1 MIQDLFRHLRIH
13 TATKPKQ
20 VKNTGT
26 FIDKIKKVKDKSHWI
41 HRSQNSPQT
50 DFKRQF

>member
-26 FIDKIKKVKDKSHWI
+26 FIDKIKKDKDKKWGSGTGEKGKKD
-41 HRSQNSPQT
+41 R
-50 DFKRQF
+50 K